1 MKANYYTVILKGLLL
16 KAFLRNHKSGCVYK
30 NIFHDEGIS
39 REGRSIRA
47 RMRRK
52 TFLGFTTGKR
62 LLKGLYLKGAEEE
75 FECFLK

>member
-1 MKANYYTVILKGLLL
+1 MLILKGLLL

-30 NIFHDEGIS
+30 KIFHDEGFS

-47 RMRRK
+47 RIWRK
-52 TFLGFTTGKR
+52 TFLGFTPGRR